1 MSRTQTDS
9 GFTLVEMLIALFVF
23 ALISIGTMSAL
34 MNTIRGKAQMAE
46 RLDSLQEIETAR
58 SLLKADMASLVL
70 RPTRDAY
77 GGQNKNLLEGGI
89 DTLLT
94 FTRTGRINPGGLET
108 RGDLQRV
115 SYVFEQGQLIRR
127 SLARVNPAPLT
138 PELDR
143 VFLEGLRSAE
153 LLFVKDDYKER
164 QIFISPTS
172 PSDEFSGIELNLEFE
187 DGQRLTQYFE
197 IAL

>member
-1 MSRTQTDS
+1 MRRTHAQS

-34 MNTIRGKAQMAE
+34 TNTIRGKNQMND
-46 RLDSLQEIETAR
+46 RLDSLREIETTR
-58 SLLKADMASLVL
+58 SLLKADMASLTL
-70 RPTRDAY
+70 LPTRDAY
-77 GGQNKNLLEGGI
+77 GGLNKNLLEGGV

-94 FTRTGRINPGGLET
+94 FTRTGRINPGGLEA

-127 SLARVNPAPLT
+127 SLANENPAPLT

-143 VFLEGLRSAE
+143 VLLDNLQTAE
-153 LLFVKDDYKER
+153 LLFVRDDYSER
-164 QIFISPTS
+164 QMFVTEETPAT
-172 PSDEFSGIELNLEFE
+172 EFSGIELTLEFN
-187 DGQRLTQYFE
+187 DGQRFTQYFE
-197 IAL
+197 VTL

>member
-1 MSRTQTDS
+1 MRRAHSQS

-34 MNTIRGKAQMAE
+34 MNTIRGKAQVSE
-46 RLDSLQEIETAR
+46 RLDGLQEIETAR
-58 SLLKADMASLVL
+58 SLLKADMSSLIL

-77 GGQNKNLLEGGI
+77 GGDNKNLMEGGV

-115 SYVFEQGQLIRR
+115 SYVFEQGKLIRR
-127 SLARVNPAPLT
+127 SLAHENPAPLT

-143 VFLEGLRSAE
+143 VLLDDLRTAE
-153 LLFVKDDYKER
+153 LLFVKGDYKER
-164 QIFISPTS
+164 QIFITQEFPEE
-172 PSDEFSGIELNLEFE
+172 EFSGIELTLEFE
-187 DGQRLTQYFE
+187 GGQRLTQYFE
-197 IAL
+197 VSS